1 MTTETTTNETRNP
14 SRTTPEFTQA
24 RVRVNQ
30 DGAQLMWR
38 LLLAEETRLL
48 TERRQVDDAT
58 RAMLREA
65 LKSVRRVK
73 DELER
78 TLYEQ
83 GWYD

>member
-1 MTTETTTNETRNP
+1 MTTETTTNETRSP

-24 RVRVNQ
+24 RVRLNQ
-30 DGAQLMWR
+30 DGAQLVWR
-38 LLLAEETRLL
+38 LILAEETRLL
-48 TERRQVDDAT
+48 TNRRQADDAT
-58 RAMLREA
+58 RAMLQDE